1 MPRILIVTGEASG
14 DLHGANLA
22 KELRDLRPD
31 VELMGVGGA
40 KMQAAGVRLIEGI
53 ERLDVIGMVGLA
65 QLRAAIH
72 NYKVLSRFLRETPL
86 DTVVFI
92 DHPGLNL
99 RLARMA
105 KRAGHRIVYYIA
117 PQVWAWHPGRMKI
130 ISKVVDRMIV
140 ILPFEKAL
148 FSQAGVPCDFVGHP
162 LLDHVAPAYDR
173 PDLRKRFGLDATAPV
188 LGLLPGSR
196 EREVRSLLPVM
207 LQAVRRLEPAYPS
220 LQVVIAQ
227 ASSIRD
233 ELLDELLAGK
243 GVKVR
248 IVKDQPNEVMAAA
261 DLLLVASGTATLQA
275 AMVGTPMIIVYRV
288 SSLTYWLGRW
298 LIRVKWIGLVNIIA
312 GRTVAPELIQHDLT
326 PERLTEEA
334 AHLLR
339 DREAHRQMREALRA
353 VRKSLGEPGASRR
366 AAAVIL
372 AECRA

>member
-1 MPRILIVTGEASG
+1 
-14 DLHGANLA
+14 
-22 KELRDLRPD
+22 
-31 VELMGVGGA
+31 
-40 KMQAAGVRLIEGI
+40 MQAAGVRLLDGI

-105 KRAGHRIVYYIA
+105 KRAGHHVVYYIA
-117 PQVWAWHPGRMKI
+117 PQVWAWHPGRMKL

-162 LLDHVAPAYDR
+162 LLDHVAPVYDR
-173 PDLRKRFGLDATAPV
+173 LELRKRFGLDVNAPV

-196 EREVRSLLPVM
+196 EREVRSLLPTM
-207 LQAVRRLEPAYPS
+207 LQAAQRLEHTYPS
-220 LQVVIAQ
+220 LQVIVAQ

-233 ELLDELLAGK
+233 ELLEELMAGK
-243 GVKVR
+243 DMKVR
-248 IVKDQPNEVMAAA
+248 IVKDHPNEVMAAA
-261 DLLLVASGTATLQA
+261 DLLVVASGTATLQA
-275 AMVGTPMIIVYRV
+275 AVVGTPMVIIYRV

-298 LIRVKWIGLVNIIA
+298 LIKIKWIGLANIIA
-312 GRTVAPELIQHDLT
+312 GRTIVPELIQHDLT
-326 PERLTEEA
+326 PERLTAEA

-339 DREAHRQMREALRA
+339 DRGAYRQMREALRA
-353 VRKSLGEPGASRR
+353 VRESLGEPGASRR
-366 AAAVIL
+366 AAAVVL

>member
-22 KELRDLRPD
+22 RELRSLRPD
-31 VELMGVGGA
+31 AELLGVGGA
-40 KMQAAGVRLIEGI
+40 KMQAAGVRLLDGI

-105 KRAGHRIVYYIA
+105 KRAGHHVVYYIA
-117 PQVWAWHPGRMKI
+117 PQVWAWHPGRMKL

-162 LLDHVAPAYDR
+162 LLDHVAPVYDR
-173 PDLRKRFGLDATAPV
+173 LELRKRFGLDVNAPV

-196 EREVRSLLPVM
+196 EREVRSLLPTM
-207 LQAVRRLEPAYPS
+207 LQAAQRLEHTYPS
-220 LQVVIAQ
+220 LQVIVAQ

-233 ELLDELLAGK
+233 ELLEELMAGK
-243 GVKVR
+243 DMKVR
-248 IVKDQPNEVMAAA
+248 IVKDHPNEVMAAA
-261 DLLLVASGTATLQA
+261 DLLVVASGTATLQA
-275 AMVGTPMIIVYRV
+275 AVVGTPMVIIYRV

-298 LIRVKWIGLVNIIA
+298 LIKIKWIGLANIIA
-312 GRTVAPELIQHDLT
+312 GRTIVPELIQHDLT
-326 PERLTEEA
+326 PERLTAEA
-334 AHLLR
+334 A
-339 DREAHRQMREALRA
+339 
-353 VRKSLGEPGASRR
+353 
-366 AAAVIL
+366 
-372 AECRA
+372 